1 MRPEFD
7 ETETRRLV
15 TKQVEAL
22 TGTAAGENDDL
33 FDLGLTSASAA
44 QLGTWIEVTFGVPMT
59 IRIIFER
66 PEIGLLVAAIA
77 QSPGGGDQK

>member
-7 ETETRRLV
+7 EAETRQLV
-15 TKQVEAL
+15 TKQVEVL

-33 FDLGLTSASAA
+33 FDLGLTSVNAA
-44 QLGTWIEVTFGVPMT
+44 QLSTWIEANFGVPVTMRT
-59 IRIIFER
+59 VFER